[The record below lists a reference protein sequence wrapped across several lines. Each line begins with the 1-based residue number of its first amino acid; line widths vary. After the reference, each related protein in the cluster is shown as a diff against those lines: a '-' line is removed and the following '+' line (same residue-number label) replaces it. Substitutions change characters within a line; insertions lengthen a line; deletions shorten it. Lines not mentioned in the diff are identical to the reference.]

1 MSLTMR
7 YENLYTIVTYL
18 IAAVWLVNG
27 LFCKVL
33 HLTPR
38 HERIVAR
45 ILGEAH
51 AGMWTKLI
59 GLAEIIMALWIISG
73 IKPRW
78 NALLQILTIA
88 VMNLLEF
95 FLVPDLLLWGRWN
108 ALFALLFILLIYCH
122 AVLFKKPSIRR
133 PGIL

>member
-45 ILGEAH
+45 TLGE
-51 AGMWTKLI
+51 G
-59 GLAEIIMALWIISG
+59 ISG
-73 IKPRW
+73 
-78 NALLQILTIA
+78 
-88 VMNLLEF
+88 
-95 FLVPDLLLWGRWN
+95 
-108 ALFALLFILLIYCH
+108 LF
-122 AVLFKKPSIRR
+122 
-133 PGIL
+133 

>member
-45 ILGEAH
+45 ILGE
-51 AGMWTKLI
+51 G
-59 GLAEIIMALWIISG
+59 ISG
-73 IKPRW
+73 LFLRW
-78 NALLQILTIA
+78 
-88 VMNLLEF
+88 
-95 FLVPDLLLWGRWN
+95 P
-108 ALFALLFILLIYCH
+108 
-122 AVLFKKPSIRR
+122 LFKHRGFDQKAFQKC
-133 PGIL
+133 